1 MEKEAPSVEA
11 DRDSPLA
18 KTQRLGDISTP
29 VHSSESQNARE
40 RDSNH
45 AITEKTDLDASQPLV
60 ANLSNSQ
67 LDGQADEDEE
77 KTAGQNNFEENRTIE
92 VAVESPKSS
101 TFVRKT
107 QDEPFVEI
115 EKSKSSPIET
125 SSNYLQNS
133 FLINQKQPNDRE
145 HAWARGELYSNPIR
159 VQSYI
164 FIPLEF
170 GTVA

>member
-40 RDSNH
+40 RYSNH
-45 AITEKTDLDASQPLV
+45 ETTEKSDLNASQPLV

-77 KTAGQNNFEENRTIE
+77 RTAGQNNFEENRTIE

-125 SSNYLQNS
+125 SSNYLQNINS
-133 FLINQKQPNDRE
+133 FIINLKQQNDRE
-145 HAWARGELYSNPIR
+145 HACPRGELFSNPLR
-159 VQSYI
+159 VQSYNI
-164 FIPLEF
+164 FIP
-170 GTVA
+170 